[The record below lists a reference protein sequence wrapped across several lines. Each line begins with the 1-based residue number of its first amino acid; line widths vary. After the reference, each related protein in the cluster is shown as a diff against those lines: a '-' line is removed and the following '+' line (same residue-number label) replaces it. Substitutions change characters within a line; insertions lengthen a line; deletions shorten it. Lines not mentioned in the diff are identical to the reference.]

1 MNMRHAIDTYR
12 GHTIPTSDGWSTG
25 TAGSRSPGV
34 LILLSLGG
42 LLFQHL
48 NFSID
53 FEGGAQISYT
63 PTKPVSP
70 EQVKATL
77 RDHGIEDAEVQIVN
91 GESILIRTLS
101 LTSEGVNGSAAI
113 RRDLAAQAGIDPVD
127 VNIEDVGPT
136 WGGEISRKAASDWSS
151 CWRRSRCTS
160 RSDSS

>member
-1 MNMRHAIDTYR
+1 MNLRHAIDTYR
-12 GHTIPTSDGWSTG
+12 GHTIPHVRWVEHRNRWFAISG
-25 TAGSRSPGV
+25 A
-34 LILLSLGG
+34 LIALSIGG
-42 LLFQHL
+42 LLFQQL

-70 EQVKATL
+70 EQIKATL

-113 RRDLAAQAGIDPVD
+113 RRDLATQAGIDPVD
-127 VNIEDVGPT
+127 VNI
-136 WGGEISRKAASDWSS
+136 
-151 CWRRSRCTS
+151 
-160 RSDSS
+160 